1 MISSILRCL
10 HYYYHYHYYYNHHY
24 FHHKNPFTEWKEIG
38 VINIDND
45 NPHFIS
51 SDDNDNDNKH
61 DELYIIG
68 DHTISSVKLAND
80 CNDFTITNT
89 NHYHASFGIL
99 IFLSL
104 PLSISL
110 SSS

>member
-51 SDDNDNDNKH
+51 SDDDDNDIDNGNDKK
-61 DELYIIG
+61 INIP
-68 DHTISSVKLAND
+68 KLA
-80 CNDFTITNT
+80 
-89 NHYHASFGIL
+89 
-99 IFLSL
+99 
-104 PLSISL
+104 
-110 SSS
+110 